1 MPKLSATLGD
11 ALDAGINFLAICH
24 NVPCR
29 YSQIVNLALV
39 IEHVGARHSLIP
51 VKGKVHFSERMRC
64 PQCKSAGMFI
74 ATKNRQDPEPF
85 LNGMGYVINNWDK
98 ETDNL
103 ISDVS
108 VAHAAFAEA
117 IQSYPGRR
125 ITLQEGGFVLRD
137 SRLKV
142 IEGGR

>member
-1 MPKLSATLGD
+1 
-11 ALDAGINFLAICH
+11 
-24 NVPCR
+24 
-29 YSQIVNLALV
+29 
-39 IEHVGARHSLIP
+39 
-51 VKGKVHFSERMRC
+51 
-64 PQCKSAGMFI
+64 MFI

-103 ISDVS
+103 ISVLGKISHVS